1 MVGNYIQS
9 LFTTQ
14 GDYATAGALSV
25 ILMAIIVVM
34 VIFYIRKAGT
44 EELL

>member
-1 MVGNYIQS
+1 
-9 LFTTQ
+9 
-14 GDYATAGALSV
+14 V